1 VLISIDADQLAARD
15 SFEDAVVGGLGP
27 NTDAGILSG
36 KEFYRCTFRNIQLH
50 ASRWTRTRLEECIF
64 ESCDLSHMNPS
75 QLSLREVTFKN
86 CKLMGVDWSGLES
99 YPEMR
104 FESCNLRYASFS
116 RLALNK
122 TSFTGSVLSEASF
135 VDTQLVDASFDG
147 CELSG
152 ARFDRCDLRR
162 ASFADTRGLLLD
174 PKSNNVKSAR
184 IPVEA
189 ALRLAES
196 LGLHIA
202 Q

>member
-1 VLISIDADQLAARD
+1 VQKLIDADQLATQD
-15 SFEDAVVGGLGP
+15 SFEDAVLAGLGP
-27 NTDAGILSG
+27 ETDADMLSG

-50 ASRWTRTRLEECIF
+50 ATRWARTRLEECTF
-64 ESCDLSHMNPS
+64 EACDLSRMNS
-75 QLSLREVTFKN
+75 SRLTLRDVTFKD

-99 YPEMR
+99 FPVMR
-104 FESCNLRYASFS
+104 FESCNLRYASFA

-122 TSFTGSVLSEASF
+122 TRFMNSVLSEANF
-135 VDTQLVDASFDG
+135 IETQLVDANFEG

-162 ASFADTRGLLLD
+162 ASFAETRGLLLD
-174 PKSNNVKSAR
+174 AKTNNVKSAR